1 MKDNKYFMSEKQ
13 PKFVIIDGNAIIH
26 RAWHALPPT
35 LTTKKGQ
42 MVNAVYGFTSILL
55 RALKDL
61 KPDYI
66 VATFDLRAPTFR
78 HKEYKE
84 YKATRV
90 KQPDELYEQFPLI
103 KEVVT
108 AFQIPI
114 LEKEGY
120 EADDVIATIVENVK
134 CKMSNVKCIVVTGD
148 MDTFQLVDENTEVY
162 SMHKGISDTIIYDVE
177 QVKKRFEGLEPK
189 QLVDFKALRG
199 DPSDNIPG
207 VKGIGEKTAIELI
220 REFGTLDNIYKNLDS
235 EKIKPRYQKLLKE
248 QKEGAM
254 LSKKLVQLEK
264 NAPVEF
270 SLEACVMKPIDAGA
284 IVPLFQKLEFKS
296 LLARLPALSE
306 KISEPQSQPL
316 GKSNAPTATDTR
328 QQGEFSL
335 YPKVIGTPRA
345 VSEGS
350 VRYHLI
356 DTETKFK
363 EFIKNLEKQK
373 VFAFDTETTSF
384 HPLETKLVGIGIAWE
399 ENEAYFVPNV
409 KKYIKELKPIFEN
422 PHIKKIGQ
430 NIKFDIEAL
439 MTEKIYVQGN
449 LFDTMV
455 ASYLISP
462 GSRQH
467 SLDAMAFTEFGYQ
480 MQPIEDLIGKRGKN
494 QITMDKVP
502 MNKISDYCCEDVDF
516 TLRLV
521 PRLTDQLKET
531 NNIGLLQNMEMPL
544 IYSLIELEKNGV
556 KIDTLFLK
564 KMAQKFEKKIQELE
578 ATIYKIA
585 GVKFNVASP
594 LQLKEVLF
602 DTLNI
607 SSEGLH
613 KTKTGISSAAAE
625 LDKLKDKH
633 PIISHIIEYR
643 EITKLLSTYIDALPR
658 LVSEK
663 DGRVH
668 TSFNQT
674 ITATGRLS
682 SSDPNFQNIPIRTE
696 LGQEIRKAFIAE
708 KGNVLM
714 AADYSQIELRIV
726 ASLANDTNMIDGFKN
741 HEDIHART
749 AAEIAGVKQ
758 SEVTPQ
764 MRRAAKAINFG
775 IIYGIGAYGLASREG
790 ISNQKAKEFI
800 DKYFSYHKDIKNYL
814 EKTVELAK
822 KYGYVETLF
831 GRRRYFP
838 EINSHVQPIRAQ
850 AERMATNHPI
860 QGTAADLMKLA
871 MITIYKKLP
880 EISKNTKMILQVHDE
895 LVFEVPK
902 NETEKVARLI
912 KKEMENV
919 YKLRAPIEVK
929 VEAGE
934 GWGEMEE

>member
-1 MKDNKYFMSEKQ
+1 MSEKQ
-13 PKFVIIDGNAIIH
+13 PKLIIIDGNALIH

-35 LTTKKGQ
+35 LTTKKGI

-61 KPDYI
+61 KPDYV
-66 VATFDLRAPTFR
+66 VATFDLKAPTFR
-78 HKEYKE
+78 HKAYKE
-84 YKATRV
+84 YKAKRV
-90 KQPDELYEQFPLI
+90 KQPDELYQQFPLI
-103 KEVVT
+103 KEVVS

-120 EADDVIATIVENVK
+120 EADDIIATIVERVNGQ
-134 CKMSNVKCIVVTGD
+134 MSNVKCIIVTGD

-162 SMHKGISDTIIYDVE
+162 SMHKGISDTIIYNIE

-189 QLVDFKALRG
+189 QLTDFKALRG

-220 REFGTLDNIYKNLDS
+220 REFKTLDALYENLDS
-235 EKIKPRYQKLLKE
+235 EKIKPRYQKLLRE
-248 QKEGAM
+248 QKDGVM

-264 NAPVEF
+264 NAPVDF
-270 SLEACVMKPIDAGA
+270 SLDECLVKPINMD
-284 IVPLFQKLEFKS
+284 IVVPLFQKLEFKS
-296 LLARLPALSE
+296 LLSRLPALSDT
-306 KISEPQSQPL
+306 ISMPQAQTIPENIAL
-316 GKSNAPTATDTR
+316 KDNGGIN
-328 QQGEFSL
+328 QQGELSFFTQT
-335 YPKVIGTPRA
+335 IGTPRA
-345 VSEGS
+345 VAEGS
-350 VRYHLI
+350 VKYHLVNTD
-356 DTETKFK
+356 DTFK
-363 EFIKNLEKQK
+363 EFIKKLGEQK
-373 VFAFDTETTSF
+373 IFAFDTETTSF
-384 HPLETKLVGIGIAWE
+384 HPLETKLVGIGIAWKE
-399 ENEAYFVPNV
+399 KEAYFVPNI

-422 PHIKKIGQ
+422 SQIKKIGQ

-439 MTEKIYVQGN
+439 TTEGIHTQGE

-494 QITMDKVP
+494 QKTMADVPIEKV
-502 MNKISDYCCEDVDF
+502 SDYCCEDVDF

-521 PRLTDQLKET
+521 SRLTKQLEET
-531 NNIGLLQNMEMPL
+531 NNLGLLQNLEMPI

-556 KIDTLFLK
+556 KIDTDLLK
-564 KMAQKFEKKIQELE
+564 VMSQDLTKKISALE
-578 ATIYKIA
+578 TKIHTIA
-585 GVKFNVASP
+585 GITFNIASP

-607 SSEGLH
+607 STEGLH

-633 PIISHIIEYR
+633 PIIPHIIEYR
-643 EITKLLSTYIDALPR
+643 ELTKLLSTYVDALPQ
-658 LVSEK
+658 LVSK
-663 DGRVH
+663 IDGRVH

-696 LGQEIRKAFIAE
+696 LGQKIRKAFVAE
-708 KGNVLM
+708 IGNIII
-714 AADYSQIELRIV
+714 AADYSQIELRVI
-726 ASLANDTNMIDGFKN
+726 ASLANDTKMIEGFIN
-741 HEDIHART
+741 HEDIHSRT
-749 AAEIAGVKQ
+749 AAEIAGVVQ
-758 SEVTPQ
+758 SDVTPQ

-775 IIYGIGAYGLASREG
+775 IIYGMGAYGLATREG

-800 DKYFSYHKDIKNYL
+800 DKYFSYHKDIKIYL
-814 EKTVELAK
+814 ENIIDHAK
-822 KYGYVETLF
+822 KHGYVETLF

-838 EINSHVQPIRAQ
+838 EIHSNIQPIRAQ

-902 NETEKVARLI
+902 DEAEVVAKFI
-912 KKEMENV
+912 KKEMEGV

-929 VEAGE
+929 VEMGKS
-934 GWGEMEE
+934 WGEMKEVKS